1 MASEIR
7 VNSLS
12 SRTGLSTVTFTDTGP
27 IFSGITTFQDNSG
40 FNVGT
45 GGSIFSPASNTV
57 TLGTNS
63 AERFRIASNGNIGIG
78 TDNPGAKTHIDSTT
92 NNTPLVVE
100 ASQNNRSRIVFR
112 NNVETGT
119 ECNVELIDD
128 DLRFVTNSG
137 ERLRIDS
144 SGRLKVGVTNDIIWN
159 QTSED
164 GVVIEQSGATQIVRN
179 GDVPLLVT
187 RNTSTGQIV
196 KFSQAGTERGSIL
209 YDGDFGIA
217 SAGNLTFDIS
227 GTERLRITSDGKV
240 GINTDMGGA
249 PASLYPFSVYRSTGT
264 GYVYTETAQSGASA
278 GLRAKAGTADFTIF
292 TTEGTGQLA
301 VYDNTNNAQR
311 LKIDSSGK
319 LKLGSNTLVTPNTDA
334 DNFVIDTGDVDSGIS
349 ILSATTGRIY
359 FGDAASNDQGS
370 IRYVHTDNSMRF
382 ETNST
387 EKLRITSGGDVLI
400 GGQTAYTYDD
410 TGASNTILDI
420 TNSTNN
426 KRGILSLSGNSN
438 ANGPSIGTIW
448 FNNDQNSGTGPGATM
463 KLAAA
468 IQAKA
473 VTSDSNAGDDSGAY
487 LQFLTKPESAA
498 LAESMVIHS
507 DGEIIK
513 PLQPGFFTRRAVGGD
528 GRSGGAQE
536 WSVSGTGSFNTGS
549 HFNASNG
556 RFTAPIAGRYLFT
569 AAPGYKQTGQNFN
582 FYFRINGGDA
592 SEGCRFVDGGDDLTS
607 HSIGTATVIYNLSVN
622 DYVDVYIGSTHHV
635 NLTYNF
641 FMGYLLG

>member
-12 SRTGLSTVTFTDTGP
+12 SRAGLSTVTFTDTGP

-45 GGSIFSPASNTV
+45 GGSIFSPASNTLAV
-57 TLGTNS
+57 GTNS
-63 AERFRIASNGNIGIG
+63 AER
-78 TDNPGAKTHIDSTT
+78 
-92 NNTPLVVE
+92 
-100 ASQNNRSRIVFR
+100 
-112 NNVETGT
+112 
-119 ECNVELIDD
+119 
-128 DLRFVTNSG
+128 
-137 ERLRIDS
+137 LRIDS
-144 SGRLKVGVTNDIIWN
+144 AGRLKVGTTNDIIWN

-227 GTERLRITSDGKV
+227 GTERLRISSSGNIGIGTDNPLTKTHIDGTNGDNSTLFITASDLDADYGGAISLGGNYDGTNKTAFSQIKGLKDNNTSGEY
-240 GINTDMGGA
+240 GGYLSFLTRTNGQSLGERLRITSAGDMGLGTA
-249 PASLYPFSVYRSTGT
+249 SPTSFGPTLQVAGTDPALLLQD
-264 GYVYTETAQSGASA
+264 TATAVDYFGMNIASGAVNTWFDDASA
-278 GLRAKAGTADFTIF
+278 
-292 TTEGTGQLA
+292 
-301 VYDNTNNAQR
+301 
-311 LKIDSSGK
+311 
-319 LKLGSNTLVTPNTDA
+319 
-334 DNFVIDTGDVDSGIS
+334 FVIHTATGLAGSG
-349 ILSATTGRIY
+349 LAER
-359 FGDAASNDQGS
+359 
-370 IRYVHTDNSMRF
+370 
-382 ETNST
+382 
-387 EKLRITSGGDVLI
+387 LRITSGGDLLL

-420 TNSTNN
+420 ANSANN

-507 DGEIIK
+507 DGEVIK
-513 PLQPGFFTRRAVGGD
+513 SKQPGFFTRRAVGGD
-528 GRSGGAQE
+528 GRAAQAQE
-536 WSVSGTGSFNTGS
+536 WSVAGTGSFNTGN

-556 RFTAPIAGRYLFT
+556 RFTAPVAGKYIFT
-569 AAPGYKQTGQNFN
+569 AAPGYKQTSYDYNFK
-582 FYFRINGGDA
+582 FLINGGQQ
-592 SEGCRFVDGGDDLTS
+592 SEPVRVIDGGDDLTS
-607 HSIGTATVIYNLSVN
+607 HSGFTGTVIYNLNAN
-622 DYVDVYIGSTHHV
+622 DYVQVEVGYIHHV

>member
-1 MASEIR
+1 MSSEIR

-12 SRTGLSTVTFTDTGP
+12 SRAGLSTVTFTDTGP

-45 GGSIFSPASNTV
+45 GGSIFSPASNTIA
-57 TLGTNS
+57 LGTNN
-63 AERFRIASNGNIGIG
+63 AERLRITSTGRQQSHAGYAGVGINTFASWARTGGAIRAEVGYNAVTTDYMYFGTGTNHPLSLRVNNDNALYLKNDAGRSVGIG
-78 TDNPGAKTHIDSTT
+78 TDNPGAKTHIDSVTS
-92 NNTPLVVE
+92 NTPLVVE

-119 ECNVELIDD
+119 ECNIELFDD

-144 SGRLKVGVTNDIIWN
+144 SGRLLIGE
-159 QTSED
+159 TSAVLDTSNALLQMGAEQ
-164 GVVIEQSGATQIVRN
+164 GSNVVLYRDDSSVSADDSLGLIRFYSNAGGNKIEHARIS
-179 GDVPLLVT
+179 
-187 RNTSTGQIV
+187 
-196 KFSQAGTERGSIL
+196 
-209 YDGDFGIA
+209 GIA
-217 SAGNLTFDIS
+217 DATS
-227 GTERLRITSDGKV
+227 GGVNGAPGRLVFYTEDVGSDSDPVERLRITSSGELLISNSGNRFLSLDRTNANNGSGEFNV
-240 GINTDMGGA
+240 NVEVNSQTSISYDDGA
-249 PASLYPFSVYRSTGT
+249 PLVIGTSSSPRTQAGFS
-264 GYVYTETAQSGASA
+264 
-278 GLRAKAGTADFTIF
+278 
-292 TTEGTGQLA
+292 
-301 VYDNTNNAQR
+301 
-311 LKIDSSGK
+311 
-319 LKLGSNTLVTPNTDA
+319 
-334 DNFVIDTGDVDSGIS
+334 
-349 ILSATTGRIY
+349 
-359 FGDAASNDQGS
+359 
-370 IRYVHTDNSMRF
+370 
-382 ETNST
+382 

-400 GGQTAYTYDD
+400 GGQSAYTYDD

-420 TNSTNN
+420 ANSTNN

-463 KLAAA
+463 KLVAA

-507 DGEIIK
+507 DGEVTK
-513 PLQPGFFTRRAVGGD
+513 VKQPGFFTRRAVGGD

-569 AAPGYKQTGQNFN
+569 ASPGYKQSGQNFN
-582 FYFRINGGDA
+582 FYFRINGSDA
-592 SEGCRFVDGGDDLTS
+592 SEGCRFVDGGDDLVS
-607 HSIGTATVIYNLSVN
+607 HSTGTATVIYNLSAN

-635 NLTYNF
+635 NLTFNF

>member
-12 SRTGLSTVTFTDTGP
+12 SRAGLSTVTFTDTGP

-45 GGSIFSPASNTV
+45 GGSIFSPASNTLAV
-57 TLGTNS
+57 GTNS
-63 AERFRIASNGNIGIG
+63 AER
-78 TDNPGAKTHIDSTT
+78 
-92 NNTPLVVE
+92 
-100 ASQNNRSRIVFR
+100 
-112 NNVETGT
+112 
-119 ECNVELIDD
+119 
-128 DLRFVTNSG
+128 
-137 ERLRIDS
+137 LRIDS
-144 SGRLKVGVTNDIIWN
+144 AGRLKVGTTNDIIWN

-227 GTERLRITSDGKV
+227 GTERLRISSSGNIGIGTDNPLTKTHIDGTNGDNSTLFITASDLDADYGGAISLGGNYDGTNKTAFSQIKGLKDNNTSGEY
-240 GINTDMGGA
+240 GGYLSFLTRTNGQSLGERLRITSAGDMGLGTA
-249 PASLYPFSVYRSTGT
+249 SPTSFGPTLQVAGTDPALLLQD
-264 GYVYTETAQSGASA
+264 TATAVDYFGMNIASGAVNTWFDDASA
-278 GLRAKAGTADFTIF
+278 
-292 TTEGTGQLA
+292 
-301 VYDNTNNAQR
+301 
-311 LKIDSSGK
+311 
-319 LKLGSNTLVTPNTDA
+319 
-334 DNFVIDTGDVDSGIS
+334 FVIHTATGLAGSG
-349 ILSATTGRIY
+349 LAER
-359 FGDAASNDQGS
+359 
-370 IRYVHTDNSMRF
+370 
-382 ETNST
+382 
-387 EKLRITSGGDVLI
+387 LRITSGGDLLL

-420 TNSTNN
+420 ANSTNN
-426 KRGILSLSGNSN
+426 KRGILSLSGNCN

-507 DGEIIK
+507 DGEVIK
-513 PLQPGFFTRRAVGGD
+513 SKQPGFFTRRAVGGD
-528 GRSGGAQE
+528 GRAAQAQE
-536 WSVSGTGSFNTGS
+536 WSVAGTGSFNTGN

-556 RFTAPIAGRYLFT
+556 RFTAPVAGKYIFT
-569 AAPGYKQTGQNFN
+569 AAPGYKQTSYDYNFK
-582 FYFRINGGDA
+582 FLINGGQQ
-592 SEGCRFVDGGDDLTS
+592 SEPVRVIDGGDDLTS
-607 HSIGTATVIYNLSVN
+607 HSGFTGTVIYNLNAN
-622 DYVDVYIGSTHHV
+622 DYVQVEVGYIHHV